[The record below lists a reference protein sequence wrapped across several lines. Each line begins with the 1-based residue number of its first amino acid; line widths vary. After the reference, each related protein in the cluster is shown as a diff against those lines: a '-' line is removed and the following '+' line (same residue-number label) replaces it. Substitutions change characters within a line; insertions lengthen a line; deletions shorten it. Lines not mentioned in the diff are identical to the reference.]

1 MTRTITGLFDD
12 RASAEAV
19 VNHLVTHDGID
30 RSRVTIHGTDAGS
43 TAGAATSSEE
53 NGFWAS
59 LKSLFVPDEDRYA
72 YSEGIRRGGVVLS
85 AEVDESQITHAM
97 DVFEEHGA
105 VDLDSREAEWRSSG
119 WKGYEDM
126 ATTKAT
132 SSGSAS
138 AGMTGTDATGM
149 GMAGGVAG
157 AGLAGMGTTPSIAT
171 AGTMAAP
178 AATTNSDMTDPGVTQ
193 ANLTS
198 TGLTSTGLTDASLTG
213 AGTVGAGTATGAHTA
228 TGTGL
233 GATGS
238 MPTGLPSGG
247 TASGRVE
254 DSGVIPVVE
263 EQLHISKR
271 DREHGRVRVRAYVT
285 ERPVSE
291 QVSLREERVDV
302 ERRPV
307 DRPLTD
313 ADNAFRE
320 TTIEAVEH
328 REEAVVSKE
337 ARIVEEVVL
346 HKDATQR
353 TETVEDT
360 VRRQDV
366 EVEDTRTGKTA
377 GLTDKTTTTPRV

>member
-30 RSRVTIHGTDAGS
+30 RSRVTIHGTDAGTTGTA
-43 TAGAATSSEE
+43 TAGED

-119 WKGYEDM
+119 WKGYDDM
-126 ATTKAT
+126 AATKAT

-138 AGMTGTDATGM
+138 AGMTGAGM
-149 GMAGGVAG
+149 AGAGMAGAGMAGGLG
-157 AGLAGMGTTPSIAT
+157 ATPSIVT
-171 AGTMAAP
+171 TGTMAAP
-178 AATTNSDMTDPGVTQ
+178 AATTNSDMADPGVTQ

-198 TGLTSTGLTDASLTG
+198 TGLTDASLAG
-213 AGTVGAGTATGAHTA
+213 AGTVGSGTPTGAHTA

-233 GATGS
+233 GAAGS

-247 TASGRVE
+247 MASGRVE

-366 EVEDTRTGKTA
+366 EVEDTRTGTA
-377 GLTDKTTTTPRV
+377 GGLTDKTTTTPRV